1 MRWPAPPRAS
11 ALHQSSFQNLRL
23 RFNYRS
29 QMSQLTVTHPI
40 NTMIGALIVAVIR
53 ASMVYLDIPAQGQ
66 QFFFG
71 CVLIAAIALTIDRRK
86 VRTVK

>member
-1 MRWPAPPRAS
+1 
-11 ALHQSSFQNLRL
+11 
-23 RFNYRS
+23 
-29 QMSQLTVTHPI
+29 
-40 NTMIGALIVAVIR
+40 MIGALIVAVIR

-66 QFFFG
+66 QIFFG